1 VVTEEPASQH
11 QERAASR
18 SAVSIRAQV
27 RIMGTDKLDIDVTD
41 LSRTGFQV
49 ETIYRIQPGATIW
62 LKIPN
67 MAGLE
72 ATVKWNRRHSYGCA
86 FVRPLHEAVFDHIV
100 ALAAP
105 KRSVAA
111 R

>member
-1 VVTEEPASQH
+1 MIEDRDSVH
-11 QERAASR
+11 QERAATR

-27 RIMGTDKLDIDVTD
+27 RIAGTDKLDIDVTD
-41 LSRTGFQV
+41 LSCTGFQI
-49 ETIYRIQPGATIW
+49 ETIYRIQPAATIW
-62 LKIPN
+62 LKIPG

-72 ATVKWNRRHSYGCA
+72 AMVKWNRRHFYGCA
-86 FVRPLHEAVFDHIV
+86 FVHPLHAAVFDHIV

-105 KRSVAA
+105 GRSVAA

>member
-1 VVTEEPASQH
+1 MNEDDTPHET
-11 QERAASR
+11 RAAAR

-41 LSRTGFQV
+41 LSRTGFQI

-62 LKIPN
+62 LKIPG
-67 MAGLE
+67 MSGLE
-72 ATVKWNRRHSYGCA
+72 ATVKWSRRHFYGCA
-86 FVRPLHEAVFDHIV
+86 FVNPLHEAVFDHVV

-105 KRSVAA
+105 VRPATA
-111 R
+111 